1 MATNSAQGSD
11 TGAASATVQE
21 APAPTDASGATT
33 DTATT
38 SAKNGFFDGWPNR
51 AKPVFALAV
60 AAIWIGVPIVAAW
73 SLSARAVQAG
83 GVVDY
88 QPLVAVLIAL
98 TTATITGIFVF
109 MTFRIDRGTKT
120 KAGEVARKTAKD
132 VAEEAANKRLDKAV
146 DEAKKAVMD
155 AVSKCEV
162 EKAIKEKLDTV
173 ASPDKIEQKVA
184 ERIKGEK
191 LREHVKS
198 VLTIDANVKAITAV
212 AQEQAK
218 SFDPDT
224 ILRISKLLKKA
235 ADAWARCAEGK
246 ERRKWWFFGG

>member
-1 MATNSAQGSD
+1 MATNSAQGTG
-11 TGAASATVQE
+11 TGAA
-21 APAPTDASGATT
+21 PAVTQKDPPPA

-38 SAKNGFFDGWPNR
+38 SAKNGFFDGWPDW
-51 AKPVFALAV
+51 AKPVFAFAV
-60 AAIWIGVPIVAAW
+60 ATIWIGVPIVAAW
-73 SLSARAVQAG
+73 SLSARAVHAD

-132 VAEEAANKRLDKAV
+132 VAEKAM
-146 DEAKKAVMD
+146 MD

-162 EKAIKEKLDTV
+162 DKAIKEKLDIV
-173 ASPDKIEQKVA
+173 ASPDKIERKVA
-184 ERIKGEK
+184 ERIKEEK

-198 VLTIDANVKAITAV
+198 VLMIDANVKAITAV

-218 SFDPDT
+218 SFDPAT

-235 ADAWARCAEGK
+235 ADAWAQCAEGK
-246 ERRKWWFFGG
+246 ERRKWWFFGGWRRSRRNG